1 MPLWTVSPIFLSGTA
16 LVAQL
21 PDSAATG
28 GNARG
33 ANAVDLQTLRT
44 AATQVASGTYAV
56 ITGGRRNT
64 ASAEGAAV
72 VGGESNAAT
81 GQFSFVGSGSSNSA
95 TNLRAAV
102 LGGSDNVA
110 NGEYSWVPGGYF
122 AGTRGIFGRG
132 AWAGGRIAA
141 TGDAQSGE
149 HPLLRQTTDATAT
162 RLTADNAVA
171 GAANTINMP
180 NFSTYAGT
188 LTIAAK
194 AAGGTA
200 AATFRVSVS
209 AVRGNGA
216 GTVVVY
222 EGAGT
227 GILPAASNG
236 TGSAWRL
243 DIAAD
248 TTNGG
253 IAVTVTGAAATTIN
267 WSARFS
273 NVEAVTA
280 S

>member
-1 MPLWTVSPIFLSGTA
+1 MPLYTLGPISFSGTA
-16 LVAQL
+16 LTAQT
-21 PDSAATG
+21 PDNTTAG
-28 GNARG
+28 GDARG

-95 TNLRAAV
+95 TALRSAV
-102 LGGSDNVA
+102 LGGSGNVA

-122 AGTRGIFGRG
+122 ASARGIFGRG
-132 AWAGGRIAA
+132 AWASGRIAT
-141 TGDAQSGE
+141 TGDVQNGE
-149 HPLLRQTTDATAT
+149 HPLFRQTTDATAT
-162 RLTADNAVA
+162 RLTSSGGVA
-171 GAANTINMP
+171 GGANTINMP

-194 AAGGTA
+194 AAGSTA

-253 IAVTVTGAAATTIN
+253 IAVTVTGAAATTIT

>member
-33 ANAVDLQTLRT
+33 ANAVDWQTTRS
-44 AATQVASGTYAV
+44 AATQVASAANAT
-56 ITGGRRNT
+56 IGGGLNNT
-64 ASAEGAAV
+64 ASAAGATVAGGETGAAS
-72 VGGESNAAT
+72 GAY
-81 GQFSFVGSGSSNSA
+81 SFVGSGTSNTASG
-95 TNLRAAV
+95 LRAV
-102 LGGSDNVA
+102 VTGGGNNIA
-110 NGEYSWVPGGYF
+110 GGEYSWIPGGF
-122 AGTRGIFGRG
+122 FGTARGMYGRG
-132 AWAGGRIAA
+132 AWASSRIAS
-141 TGDAQSGE
+141 TGDAQCGE
-149 HPLLRQTTDATAT
+149 QPLLRQTTDATAT

-171 GAANTINMP
+171 GSVNTINMP

-194 AAGGTA
+194 ATGSTA

-236 TGSAWRL
+236 TGSAWRI

-273 NVEAVTA
+273 NAEAVTA

>member
-33 ANAVDLQTLRT
+33 ANAVDWQATRS
-44 AATQVASGTYAV
+44 AATQVASGANAT
-56 ITGGRRNT
+56 IGGGQSNT
-64 ASAEGAAV
+64 ASNSSAT
-72 VGGESNAAT
+72 VGGGNANTASGNQSVVSGGGGNAAT
-81 GQFSFVGSGSSNSA
+81 GVQSVVSGGGNNAA
-95 TNLRAAV
+95 TGTL
-102 LGGSDNVA
+102 
-110 NGEYSWVPGGYF
+110 SWVPGGIL
-122 AGTRGIFGRG
+122 ASTRGIYARG
-132 AWAGGRIAA
+132 AWAGGRIAVD
-141 TGDAQSGE
+141 GDAQCGE
-149 HPLLRQTTDATAT
+149 QPLLRQTTDATAT
-162 RLTADNAVA
+162 RLTADGAVA

-194 AAGGTA
+194 AVGSTA

-253 IAVTVTGAAATTIN
+253 IAVTVTGAAATTIT